1 MILKEAYRY
10 QNFLDRLLSEAQSYM
25 NSETFITNVK
35 QIHHRKK
42 ANPAAEDEVIEE
54 VAKKKLNDTYNSMPV
69 DFTPMQIVD
78 FAVKALEEK
87 EKLSLAIV
95 TAKKTTKIDIDHSI
109 AMNKKRQEFV
119 SSLNFMNGIKN
130 RETKSRSTDYKFNQQ
145 RNQISYYYD
154 IDEIITIDFDRNDIK
169 GLIKKLTK
177 QSDELSITLDGLL
190 ITTEVDYIP
199 VWDINDS
206 LEDIILA

>member
-54 VAKKKLNDTYNSMPV
+54 VAKKKLNDTYNFMPV

-130 RETKSRSTDYKFNQQ
+130 RETKSRGTDYKFNQEE
-145 RNQISYYYD
+145 NQ
-154 IDEIITIDFDRNDIK
+154 T
-169 GLIKKLTK
+169 
-177 QSDELSITLDGLL
+177 QS
-190 ITTEVDYIP
+190 
-199 VWDINDS
+199 
-206 LEDIILA
+206 

>member
-69 DFTPMQIVD
+69 DFTPMQPRRD
-78 FAVKALEEK
+78 NDRSREGFRRKR
-87 EKLSLAIV
+87 
-95 TAKKTTKIDIDHSI
+95 KIISCYCNSQKN
-109 AMNKKRQEFV
+109 NKDRY
-119 SSLNFMNGIKN
+119 
-130 RETKSRSTDYKFNQQ
+130 RSFYCN
-145 RNQISYYYD
+145 
-154 IDEIITIDFDRNDIK
+154 E
-169 GLIKKLTK
+169 
-177 QSDELSITLDGLL
+177 
-190 ITTEVDYIP
+190 
-199 VWDINDS
+199 
-206 LEDIILA
+206 

>member
-130 RETKSRSTDYKFNQQ
+130 RETKSRGTDYKFNQEG
-145 RNQISYYYD
+145 NQISYYYD